1 MQIFPA
7 IPLPQPERSSTL
19 AEATTWQVLI
29 ERGHGARLLLGLRE
43 MQLVDSP
50 NKRLVRRSGMRFAVL
65 SRSQM
70 ARFVGV
76 AAVVGAITAAA
87 FASGGVAKP
96 QANYVIGVSNTLVG
110 NGWREEMI
118 CAIKAQAKASGVV
131 TDVKVANR
139 NGGPAEQIADI
150 RNLISAG
157 ANAIIINPSS
167 GNALNSVIAQAAAR
181 GIKIVSVDQRVSAPQ
196 AYNVTND
203 QVAYGR
209 LGAEW
214 LFKKMGGKGNVVEMR
229 GIAGVP
235 ADTDRHTGFTQ
246 ALKKYPN
253 IKVVKSTFMGWNFA
267 TAGKQMLDIL
277 NSGVQVNGVWNS
289 GADYTVITAFKTAGK
304 PLVPIV
310 GADNNEFLHQ
320 MLVQYPKLQAA
331 AVTNPAVIGGAGAAV
346 AIKLLQGQ
354 KVQTWVKLTPL
365 VWSMPASKAEIK
377 ANYSPKRAPTYSA
390 RLQIKPWTT
399 YTTAQLTACKGP

>member
-1 MQIFPA
+1 M
-7 IPLPQPERSSTL
+7 T
-19 AEATTWQVLI
+19 V
-29 ERGHGARLLLGLRE
+29 H
-43 MQLVDSP
+43 
-50 NKRLVRRSGMRFAVL
+50 RSGRLAV
-65 SRSQM
+65 
-70 ARFVGV
+70 FVGLV
-76 AAVVGAITAAA
+76 AVVVGIAVQAAP
-87 FASGGVAKP
+87 SKP
-96 QANYVIGVSNTLVG
+96 SKTYVIGVSNTLVG

-118 CAIKAQAKASGVV
+118 CSVKAQAKASGVV
-131 TDVKVANR
+131 SKVIVANR

-167 GNALNSVIAQAAAR
+167 GNALNAVIAQAAAR
-181 GIKIVSVDQRVSAPQ
+181 GVKVVSVDQRVTAPQ
-196 AYNVTND
+196 AHNVTND

-209 LGAEW
+209 LGAAW
-214 LFKKMGGKGNVVEMR
+214 LFKKLGGKGNVVEMR

-235 ADTDRHTGFTQ
+235 ADTDRHTGFMQ

-277 NSGVQVNGVWNS
+277 NSGVQVDGVWNS
-289 GADYTVITAFKTAGK
+289 GADYTVISAFKTAGK

-320 MLVQYPKLQAA
+320 MLVQYPTLQAA

-354 KVQTWVKLTPL
+354 QVRPWVKLTPL
-365 VWSMPASKAEIK
+365 VWSMPGSQKAIK
-377 ANYSPKRAPTYSA
+377 ANYSAKRAPTYSA

>member
-1 MQIFPA
+1 MAFRKPHG
-7 IPLPQPERSSTL
+7 
-19 AEATTWQVLI
+19 
-29 ERGHGARLLLGLRE
+29 RGGRAMRL
-43 MQLVDSP
+43 
-50 NKRLVRRSGMRFAVL
+50 AVL
-65 SRSQM
+65 
-70 ARFVGV
+70 VGLV
-76 AAVVGAITAAA
+76 AVVVGIAVQAAP
-87 FASGGVAKP
+87 SKSSKT
-96 QANYVIGVSNTLVG
+96 YVLGVSNTLVG

-118 CAIKAQAKASGVV
+118 CAVKAQAKASGVISK
-131 TDVKVANR
+131 VKIANR

-167 GNALNSVIAQAAAR
+167 GNALNAVIAQAAAR
-181 GIKIVSVDQRVSAPQ
+181 GVKVVSVDQRVTAPQ
-196 AYNVTND
+196 AHNVTND

-214 LFKKMGGKGNVVEMR
+214 LFKKLKGKRNVVEMR

-235 ADTDRHTGFTQ
+235 ADTDRHTGFMQ

-277 NSGVQVNGVWNS
+277 NSGVQVDGVWNS
-289 GADYTVITAFKTAGK
+289 GADYTVISAFKTAGK

-354 KVQTWVKLTPL
+354 KVKSWVKLTPL
-365 VWSMPASKAEIK
+365 VWSMPGSKAAIK
-377 ANYSPKRAPTYSA
+377 ANYSSKRAPTYSA

>member
-1 MQIFPA
+1 MRMGSGTPGVRRKGLVALLLVFAVTIA
-7 IPLPQPERSSTL
+7 AL
-19 AEATTWQVLI
+19 ATT
-29 ERGHGARLLLGLRE
+29 
-43 MQLVDSP
+43 
-50 NKRLVRRSGMRFAVL
+50 
-65 SRSQM
+65 
-70 ARFVGV
+70 
-76 AAVVGAITAAA
+76 
-87 FASGGVAKP
+87 ASAKP
-96 QANYVIGVSNTLVG
+96 TRGAAGPFILGVSNTLVG

-118 CAIKAQAKASGVV
+118 CAVKAQATASKVV
-131 TDVKVANR
+131 KSVKEANR
-139 NGGPAEQIADI
+139 NGGAAEQTADI

-157 ANAIIINPSS
+157 ANAIVINPSS
-167 GNALNSVIAQAAAR
+167 STALNGVIKEASDR
-181 GIKIVSVDQRVSAPQ
+181 GVKIVSVDQRVTAKQ
-196 AYNVTND
+196 AYNATND

-209 LGAEW
+209 LGAAW
-214 LFKKMGGKGNVVEMR
+214 LFKQLGGKGNVVEMR

-235 ADTDRHTGFTQ
+235 ADTDRHTGFNQ
-246 ALKKYPN
+246 ALKKYPG

-277 NSGVQVNGVWNS
+277 NSGVKVDGVWNS

-320 MLVQYPKLQAA
+320 MLVKYPTLKAA

-354 KVQTWVKLTPL
+354 KVENWVKLTPL
-365 VWSMPASKAEIK
+365 VWSMPGSKKEIS
-377 ANYSPKRAPTYSA
+377 ANYSAKRAPTYSA

-399 YTTAQLTACKGP
+399 YTTAQLTSCKGP